1 MVVGQNLGHY
11 KILDKLGAGGMGE
24 VFLAEDATLKRQVA
38 LKVLPPE
45 LAASRERLDR
55 FQREAE
61 TLAALD
67 HPNIVTIYSVEEAN
81 GVHFLTMQLVEGER
95 LSDLI
100 PRGGMRL
107 ARIFEIA
114 IPLAD
119 ALAAAHE
126 KGVIH
131 RDLKPGN
138 IMVTKDGR
146 VKVLDFGLA
155 KLRPNR

>member
-1 MVVGQNLGHY
+1 
-11 KILDKLGAGGMGE
+11 
-24 VFLAEDATLKRQVA
+24 

-114 IPLAD
+114 IP
-119 ALAAAHE
+119 
-126 KGVIH
+126 G
-131 RDLKPGN
+131 
-138 IMVTKDGR
+138 GR
-146 VKVLDFGLA
+146 A
-155 KLRPNR
+155 